1 MVSFLMIM
9 SISTSLLFMF
19 LKHPMSMGLSL
30 LIQSTII
37 SLMTGFYNHN
47 FWFSY
52 ILFLIMIGGML
63 VLFIYM
69 TSIASNEMFKYSNK
83 LMIMIV
89 TSTMFMMIVMMLWDQ
104 YFINQNMFMMDTT
117 IMNNKEMFKLSLN
130 KYLNFPSNMMFI
142 FYNYLF
148 FITLI
153 AVVKITNIQYGPL
166 RQKP

>member
-1 MVSFLMIM
+1 
-9 SISTSLLFMF
+9 
-19 LKHPMSMGLSL
+19 MGLSL

-52 ILFLIMIGGML
+52 ILFLIIIGGIL
-63 VLFIYM
+63 VLFIYI
-69 TSIASNEMFKYSNK
+69 TRIASNEIFKYSNK
-83 LMIMIV
+83 LIIMIV
-89 TSTMFMMIVMMLWDQ
+89 TSTIFIIIVIILWDQ
-104 YFINQNMFMMDTT
+104 YFINQNIFIIDTT
-117 IMNNKEMFKLSLN
+117 IINNKEIFKLSLN
-130 KYLNFPSNMMFI
+130 KYLNFPSNIILFFI
-142 FYNYLF
+142 IIYL